1 MKKKLVA
8 ILLSA
13 CVAASLAACGNSDNA
28 ADKTEPQAK
37 TESNATEEKQVT
49 KEKDLPDGDYQDM
62 GNGTMYI
69 STAGG
74 TSENG
79 NVPVVFVS
87 DEILLQIGLN
97 TSAFDGS
104 KLSFIYVDGML
115 ATKEQ
120 LSDSQ
125 ITLDLSEDM
134 LTVGNHKVEVTQ
146 YENDDPTG
154 NMVTYKQAAYEVKAK

>member
-1 MKKKLVA
+1 MKKKLVT

-13 CVAASLAACGNSDNA
+13 CVAASLAACGNSDDT

-37 TESNATEEKQVT
+37 TESNAAEEKQVT
-49 KEKDLPDGDYQDM
+49 KGKDLPDGDYQDI

-69 STAGG
+69 ATAGG

-125 ITLDLSEDM
+125 ITLDLSDDM
-134 LTVGNHKVEVTQ
+134 LAVGNHKVEVAQ
-146 YENDDPTG
+146 YENDDPAG

>member
-1 MKKKLVA
+1 M
-8 ILLSA
+8 
-13 CVAASLAACGNSDNA
+13 
-28 ADKTEPQAK
+28 
-37 TESNATEEKQVT
+37 
-49 KEKDLPDGDYQDM
+49 PDGDYQDI

-69 STAGG
+69 ATAGG

-134 LTVGNHKVEVTQ
+134 LAVGNHKVEVAQ
-146 YENDDPTG
+146 YENDDPAG